1 MSVGT
6 LVRWGTCPLGY
17 LSVGALVPW
26 GTCPGG
32 TCPPWHLSGGSL
44 SALALVRGELVH
56 LALHSGLKGGVRNFF
71 CRWGQRA
78 YFSQLS
84 RCPGPRSTS
93 PTQNLSNL
101 GPLGPK
107 NSPKRAQVGQN
118 GDLKAPVVPNGW
130 NRVEQRWNGLWEVQ
144 VEDFEPIWRSWVP
157 PNLAQGPPK
166 TAQIC
171 PTGPNLAI

>member
-1 MSVGT
+1 M
-6 LVRWGTCPLGY
+6 
-17 LSVGALVPW
+17 
-26 GTCPGG
+26 
-32 TCPPWHLSGGSL
+32 HLN
-44 SALALVRGELVH
+44 VTQWV
-56 LALHSGLKGGVRNFF
+56 KG
-71 CRWGQRA
+71 WGQRA

-101 GPLGPK
+101 GPPGPK
-107 NSPKRAQVGQN
+107 NGPKRAQVGQN

-166 TAQIC
+166 TAQ
-171 PTGPNLAI
+171 NQ